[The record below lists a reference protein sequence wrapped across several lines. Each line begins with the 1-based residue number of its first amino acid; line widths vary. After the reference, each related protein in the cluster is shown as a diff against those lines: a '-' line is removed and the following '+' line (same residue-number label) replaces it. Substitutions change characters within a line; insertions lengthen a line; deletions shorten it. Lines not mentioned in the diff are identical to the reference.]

1 MKLLDA
7 GGNEFRAGRTT
18 VALWRCGGSTTKP
31 VCDGTST
38 KTGFEAAQRALRGK
52 GGKET
57 N

>member
-18 VALWRCGGSTTKP
+18 VALCCCGGSTTKP
-31 VCDGTST
+31 FCDGTHS
-38 KTGFEAAQRALRGK
+38 KAGFKAAQRAV
-52 GGKET
+52 GGNGGEVT